1 MIITRH
7 LTGMLRLAACLAAVA
22 LSANGASAQ
31 ERYIPPGY
39 GPDMNMYWAPSGR
52 IPEVLRPLP
61 PGYQMNSNG
70 DLVFHTPPGFIPVKP
85 PCCGPLTQ
93 WLAFR
98 CQEKQ
103 SFHMYIRGYGPAIH
117 TRPAS
122 VAY

>member
-52 IPEVLRPLP
+52 IPEVLKPLP
-61 PGYQMNSNG
+61 AGYTMNADG
-70 DLVFHTPPGFIPVKP
+70 ELVFNTPPGFFRVYSRS
-85 PCCGPLTQ
+85 CGGFSQ

>member
-1 MIITRH
+1 VIIVRK
-7 LTGMLRLAACLAAVA
+7 LTGTLKLAACLTAVA
-22 LSANGASAQ
+22 LSANWACAQ
-31 ERYIPPGY
+31 DRYVPPGY
-39 GPDMNMYWAPSGR
+39 VPDMNMYWAPSGR

-61 PGYQMNSNG
+61 AGYTMNENG
-70 DLVFHTPPGFIPVKP
+70 ELVFNTPPGFLHVHSRS
-85 PCCGPLTQ
+85 CGPVSQ